1 MFDAF
6 TLLKWKVGILKAKVF
21 QKHTI
26 DVLWSYIIFPFEVPK
41 KNIISELFS
50 VTSLS
55 VLYHNIGRYTDL
67 RIAKFPSTAQHYYLY
82 CSEKQERLLNQ
93 KNKALSLLQ
102 LKWMEKIYWLRSQ
115 NWARV
120 PFSKSNFI
128 FIPSDYVFKHEFTQ
142 SAQFYC

>member
-6 TLLKWKVGILKAKVF
+6 TLLKWKVDTLKAKVF

-102 LKWMEKIYWLRSQ
+102 LKRMKKSIDWDPKIGRGSHFQNFHSQWLCIKNMNSQ
-115 NWARV
+115 N
-120 PFSKSNFI
+120 
-128 FIPSDYVFKHEFTQ
+128 
-142 SAQFYC
+142 